1 MKNMAFMVKKQSD
14 HDFFLKR
21 VINYVASFD
30 YLQIISVLLLLAIGL
45 IFIYSTGQ
53 QVGTVSASQFWLK
66 QVQWIVMGT
75 CFWTIMACTNYRDLK
90 PLVWVFYVLCMIL
103 LVVVLVFGL
112 KIYGARRWLD
122 FGSGIRLQPSELAKL
137 AVLLLL
143 SYIMTLPAFNINK
156 FRYVAWAG
164 LLVAIPFLLIAKEP
178 DLGSAIILI
187 PIFIGLIFVSGLK
200 WKYIITAG
208 AILAVIIT
216 AEVINEVGEYYPFLK
231 TYQKERLL
239 TFLDP
244 ERDITHRGYNQF
256 QARLAVGSGGATGK
270 GIGEGTQNTLGFLPQ
285 TVSNNDFIF
294 SVIAEETGFA
304 GCMVLIIS
312 YILLTFSI
320 LRTAFTA
327 PDDFGRFIGVGTACI
342 FFAHSFIN
350 MGMSI
355 GVNPVTGVCLPFVS
369 YGGSFMLLSMTCLG
383 ILQSVYRHRK
393 ERNF

>member
-1 MKNMAFMVKKQSD
+1 MVKKQSKD
-14 HDFFLKR
+14 DFFFR
-21 VINYVASFD
+21 PVIKYVAGFD
-30 YLQIISVLLLLAIGL
+30 YVQILAVLLLLSIGL

-53 QVGTVSASQFWLK
+53 QVGTVSSSKFWLK
-66 QVQWIVMGT
+66 QLQWISVGG
-75 CFWTIMACTNYRDLK
+75 CFWLVMACSNYRDLK
-90 PLVWVFYVLCMIL
+90 PIAWIFYVFCIIM
-103 LVVVLVFGL
+103 LVIVLFFGL

-122 FGSGIRLQPSELAKL
+122 FSGGVRLQPSEFAKL
-137 AVLLLL
+137 GVLLIL
-143 SYIMTLPAFNINK
+143 SYLMTSVSFNVNK
-156 FRYVAWAG
+156 FKHLALTGA
-164 LLVAIPFLLIAKEP
+164 LVALPFVLIAKEP
-178 DLGSAIILI
+178 DLGSALILI
-187 PIFIGLIFVSGLK
+187 PVFLGLVFVSGLK

-208 AILAVIIT
+208 VIVAAIVT
-216 AEVINEVGEYYPFLK
+216 AEVINEVGEFYPLLK
-231 TYQKERLL
+231 NYQKERLL

-256 QARLAVGSGGATGK
+256 QARLAVGSGGVSGK
-270 GIGEGTQNTLGFLPQ
+270 GIGQGTQNTLGFLPQ

-304 GCMVLIIS
+304 GCAILIFSYVL
-312 YILLTFSI
+312 LGFSI
-320 LRTAFTA
+320 LRTAFVTA
-327 PDDFGRFIGVGTACI
+327 DDFGRYIAIGTACI

-393 ERNF
+393 ERVF

>member
-1 MKNMAFMVKKQSD
+1 MNNMAFMVKKQSES
-14 HDFFLKR
+14 DFFLKR
-21 VINYVASFD
+21 VINYIASFD
-30 YLQIISVLLLLAIGL
+30 YLQIFSVLLLLSIGL
-45 IFIYSTGQ
+45 VFIYSTGQ
-53 QVGTVSASQFWLK
+53 QVGTVSASQFWLR
-66 QVQWIVMGT
+66 QVQWIVMGL
-75 CFWTIMACTNYRDLK
+75 CFWTVMACTNYRDLK
-90 PLVWVFYVLCMIL
+90 PLVWIFYVLCLIL
-103 LVVVLVFGL
+103 LVVVLIFGL

-122 FGSGIRLQPSELAKL
+122 FGTGIRLQPSELAKL

-143 SYIMTLPAFNINK
+143 SYIMTLPSFNINK
-156 FRYVAWAG
+156 FRYLAWTS

-200 WKYIITAG
+200 WKFIITAG
-208 AILAVIIT
+208 TILAVIIT

-270 GIGEGTQNTLGFLPQ
+270 GIGQGTQNTLGFLPQ

-304 GCMVLIIS
+304 GCSVLIIS

-327 PDDFGRFIGVGTACI
+327 SDDFGRFIGVGTACI